1 MPDIVLEDLGS
12 NEVENGNET
21 WPYSNSRNGDAGS
34 IPPLGT
40 NAGLVR
46 FFFIGLVFVTVLL
59 LLCRKENGTV
69 IG

>member
-1 MPDIVLEDLGS
+1 VLVDVLAHAEISL
-12 NEVENGNET
+12 
-21 WPYSNSRNGDAGS
+21 RDALCINALRS
-34 IPPLGT
+34 MFDSAPGT